1 MEKAQKNV
9 GGNVGADY
17 DAVIVGSGPN
27 GLAAA
32 ITLARAKQR
41 ILLLEAKAT
50 LGGGMRTIDVDGFK
64 HDICSAIHPL
74 ALASPFFREIM
85 PELEQYGLEWCFSPV
100 ELAHTLDDRTVL
112 LYRDL
117 ARTAS
122 ELGRDGAAYR
132 QLFAPLLHDWQGLLE
147 ETLRPLLHMPRL
159 ERLLSLMQ
167 FGARALPPAT
177 LLTRIFR
184 DEPAKALVGGL
195 AAHSILPLHAPATSA
210 IGMMLGLMGHAVGW
224 GFPKGGTQALA
235 DSMVAYF
242 RALGGTV
249 MTDAPVQ
256 TLAQIGTDYPSAR
269 AIFLNTDVRQVLS
282 MAGESLPSAYR
293 RRLQAFRYGAGAF
306 KLDFALNAPIPW
318 RDAQT
323 AQAATVHVGGTF
335 AEMVQSERWLGAA
348 SAKPAKP
355 YVLLAQQGLFDEARA
370 PTGKHSVWAYCHVPH
385 NSSVDMR
392 EAIIQ
397 QISRFAPDFPDTIVH
412 TRVMNPQDYAGYNWN
427 YYGGDINAGAASLGQ
442 MLARPTVFSPYETP
456 VQGLYLCSASTP
468 PAGGVHGMAGYHAAR
483 KYLQKL
489 RHVA

>member
-1 MEKAQKNV
+1 MGNRQKKIE
-9 GGNVGADY
+9 ADY
-17 DAVIVGSGPN
+17 DAVIIGSGPN

-32 ITLARAKQR
+32 LTLARASQR
-41 ILLLEAKAT
+41 VLLLEAKAT

-85 PELEQYGLEWCFSPV
+85 PELEKYGLEWCFSPA
-100 ELAHTLDDRTVL
+100 ELAHSLDDRTVL

-122 ELGRDGAAYR
+122 QLGRDGAAYR
-132 QLFAPLLHDWQGLLE
+132 RLFAPLLPDWQGLLE
-147 ETLRPLLHMPRL
+147 ETLRPLVHVPKL
-159 ERLLSLMQ
+159 EHLLALMQ

-184 DEPAKALVGGL
+184 EEAAKALFGGL

-210 IGMMLGLMGHAVGW
+210 IGVMLGLMGHAVGW
-224 GFPKGGTQALA
+224 GFPRGGSQALA

-249 MTDAPVQ
+249 MTDAPVHN
-256 TLAQIGTDYPSAR
+256 LAQIGTDYPSAA

-282 MAGESLPSAYR
+282 IVGERLPSAYR

-318 RDAQT
+318 RDART
-323 AQAATVHVGGTF
+323 TQAATVHLGGTF

-355 YVLLAQQGLFDEARA
+355 YVLLAQQSLFDGARA
-370 PTGKHSVWAYCHVPH
+370 PTGKHNAWAYCHVPH
-385 NSSVDMR
+385 NSSIDMR

-397 QISRFAPDFPDTIVH
+397 QISRFAPDFRDTIVH
-412 TRVMNPQDYAGYNWN
+412 TRVMTAQNYAAYNWN

-442 MLARPTVFSPYETP
+442 MLARPTIVSPYQTP

-468 PAGGVHGMAGYHAAR
+468 PGGGVHGMAGYHAVKR
-483 KYLQKL
+483 HLQQL
-489 RHVA
+489 RYIV